1 MSASHGQQQQQPFQF
16 EPKQELQAM
25 GAIGHSQQPPF
36 QFEPKQVGSGEVCL
50 PRHTS
55 HFNVRRV

>member
-1 MSASHGQQQQQPFQF
+1 
-16 EPKQELQAM
+16 M